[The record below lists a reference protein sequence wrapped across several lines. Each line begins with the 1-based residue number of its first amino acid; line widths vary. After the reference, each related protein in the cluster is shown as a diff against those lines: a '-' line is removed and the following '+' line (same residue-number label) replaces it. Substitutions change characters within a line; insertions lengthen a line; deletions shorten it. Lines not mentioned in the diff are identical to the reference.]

1 MILHFVFG
9 FLGSLLGGVVF
20 GPINLSVVDLTLKK
34 GIRSALRF
42 SASAALVEIFLAT
55 IAILFGKLIS
65 RKIEEFPEFKLI
77 VIAFFLILG
86 VYFILKKDIPKSE
99 IKADSKTSNFFNG
112 FIVAFLNPQT
122 IPYWIFVLAYL
133 KSANVLYLHTWN
145 LFLFL
150 IGLFFGKFIMLGLY
164 GYMSKNI
171 NKHFNNLNDYVSK
184 AIGGFL
190 IIVGLIQAINYFFF

>member
-9 FLGSLLGGVVF
+9 FLGSLLGGVAF

-42 SASAALVEIFLAT
+42 SASAALVETFLAT

-65 RKIEEFPEFKLI
+65 RKIVEFPELKIL
-77 VIAFFLILG
+77 VIAFFMILG
-86 VYFILKKDIPKSE
+86 VYFILKKDKPKSE
-99 IKADSKTSNFFNG
+99 IKPDSKTSNFFNG
-112 FIVAFLNPQT
+112 FVVAILNPQT

-133 KSANVLYLHTWN
+133 KSANVLHLHSWN

-164 GYMSKNI
+164 GYLSE
-171 NKHFNNLNDYVSK
+171 Y
-184 AIGGFL
+184 
-190 IIVGLIQAINYFFF
+190 